1 MAGNEVI
8 LTFAGDST
16 KLEQA
21 FKRVGSAAD
30 GMKSKVAETASGFE
44 TADRAAGSLERAG
57 RGLRDAFTGTQD
69 AMKATGAIM
78 RGDFSAETFLTAGAA
93 VADLAGA
100 FGDLIIPL
108 TKTIATKVADTAAT
122 VAHGVATV
130 ATSAATKVWAGVQW
144 LLNAALSAN
153 PIGIIIIAIVALIAI
168 IVLVA
173 TKTRFFQTVWE
184 AVWSFLKG
192 VGHWFAND
200 FAGFFVKAWN
210 LIVEKFNFVRKVI
223 AGVIER
229 MKSDFAKVFGFIT
242 APFRAAFNFVSDA
255 WNNTIGRLRWTVP
268 SWVPFIGGNTIS
280 VPKLPHFHT
289 GGVVSG
295 AFGTETLAVLQ
306 AGERVTG
313 GSNSDGTQMRTVFV
327 DLGDEIMSI
336 IKRKVGERGGN
347 VQFVLGNGRG

>member
-1 MAGNEVI
+1 MAGNEVV
-8 LTFAGDST
+8 LTFAGNSAP
-16 KLEQA
+16 LENA
-21 FKRVGSAAD
+21 FARVGSAAD
-30 GMKSKVAETASGFE
+30 GMKARVTESASSFDRVGEGADRAEQRAMGFRDTLTGVQDTAKGTSLIMKGDLFNGFLTLGAGVGDLASGF
-44 TADRAAGSLERAG
+44 ANL
-57 RGLRDAFTGTQD
+57 
-69 AMKATGAIM
+69 
-78 RGDFSAETFLTAGAA
+78 
-93 VADLAGA
+93 
-100 FGDLIIPL
+100 LIPMA
-108 TKTIATKVADTAAT
+108 KSIATTVASTAST

-153 PIGIIIIAIVALIAI
+153 PIGLIIIGIIALIAV
-168 IVLVA
+168 IVLIA
-173 TKTRFFQTVWE
+173 TKTRFFQTIWE
-184 AVWSFLKG
+184 AVWGFLKA

-210 LIVEKFNFVRKVI
+210 LIGKVFDVFKKTVAAI
-223 AGVIER
+223 PER
-229 MKSDFAKVFGFIT
+229 LKSDFAKVFGFIT

-268 SWVPFIGGNTIS
+268 DWVPFIGGNTIS
-280 VPKLPHFHT
+280 APKLPRFHT

-295 AFGTETLAVLQ
+295 AFGAETLAVLQ

-313 GSNSDGTQMRTVFV
+313 GSNGGGGGQMRTVFV

-336 IKRKVGERGGN
+336 IKRRVGERGGN